1 MRALSALMISV
12 SLLMFGNSITSTLL
26 ALRANLE
33 GYSNEMIGL
42 IASGYFLGFA
52 IGTFRSGPLINR
64 IGHIRTFAAL
74 SAVASAAVMMVLIT
88 SNAWAW
94 VFLRAVMGAAAAGLF
109 VVVES
114 WLNNRATNNSR
125 GILLSM
131 YTMIAYVASAFGQ
144 QTIKFGDPGSY
155 ELFLLVGIVLTL
167 SLVPVS
173 LTRATHPDPVDKP
186 LLSIKKLYAVSP
198 TSVVTCL
205 VAGLISAS
213 WWGLGPVYASNI
225 GLSVSQVS
233 GFMTAGLIGGMLLQ
247 LPVGRLSD
255 RLDRRLVILGVTI
268 ALGAPSLILVL
279 GGLLPGW
286 SLIGTVAL
294 FFGLSST
301 LYPLSVA
308 YANDYLES
316 GDIVAAS
323 GGFVL
328 IYGVGAVL
336 GPLASSYAMRLMGPQ
351 GMFVLIIA
359 MTVLLILFILSR
371 MRIRQWAA
379 VVEKEPYVLSPETP
393 TAVGDLD
400 PRAEVDEGYDQG
412 PDIVMPPDS
421 DTGEKG
427 PFSFW
432 LGRFADDVEDMSSD
446 PQPPV
451 SERSDDSDDVE
462 SSSSTD
468 ESDKRP

>member
-1 MRALSALMISV
+1 MISV
-12 SLLMFGNSITSTLL
+12 SLLMFGNSMTSTLL
-26 ALRANLE
+26 ALRADIEN
-33 GYSNEMIGL
+33 YSNEMVGL

-74 SAVASAAVMMVLIT
+74 SAIAAASVLLVLIT
-88 SNAWAW
+88 PNPWAW
-94 VFLRAVMGAAAAGLF
+94 VVLRGVMGAAAAGLF

-131 YTMIAYVASAFGQ
+131 YIMIGYIASAFGQ

-155 ELFLLVGIVLTL
+155 ELFLLVGVVLTL
-167 SLVPVS
+167 SLVPVA

-186 LLSIKKLYAVSP
+186 LLNIKKLYSVSP
-198 TSVVTCL
+198 TAVVACL
-205 VAGLISAS
+205 SAGLISAS
-213 WWGLGPVYASNI
+213 WWGLGPVYAREI
-225 GLSVSQVS
+225 GLTVPQIS
-233 GFMTAGLIGGMLLQ
+233 GFMTGGLIGGMLLQ

-268 ALGAPSLILVL
+268 ALGVPSLILVM

-308 YANDYLES
+308 YANDYLDP

-328 IYGVGAVL
+328 VYGVGAVI
-336 GPLASSYAMRLMGPQ
+336 GPLISSFAMRFMGPP
-351 GMFVLIIA
+351 GMFVFAIVVVA
-359 MTVLLILFILSR
+359 LLTLFIFWR
-371 MRIRQWAA
+371 MRIRQWAP
-379 VVEKEPYVLSPETP
+379 VVEKEPYVLAPETP
-393 TAVGDLD
+393 IAIGDLD

-412 PDIVMPPDS
+412 PDVLEGADVDAPE
-421 DTGEKG
+421 GA
-427 PFSFW
+427 FSFW
-432 LGRFADDVEDMSSD
+432 LGRSGEDSA
-446 PQPPV
+446 
-451 SERSDDSDDVE
+451 RSDTQERAEETENPSAEEPKKTDD
-462 SSSSTD
+462 
-468 ESDKRP
+468 